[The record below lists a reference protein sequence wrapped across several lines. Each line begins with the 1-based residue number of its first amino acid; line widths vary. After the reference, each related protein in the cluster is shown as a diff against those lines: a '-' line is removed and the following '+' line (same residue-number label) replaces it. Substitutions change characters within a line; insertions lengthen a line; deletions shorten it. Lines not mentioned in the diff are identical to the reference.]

1 MPGGEEEEGAA
12 DCRGEVEITAGLTGD
27 PGLVAEL
34 DLYHRVRLGREGGAH
49 EARVTAALDVGDG
62 PPGPGLPAHHPL
74 AGQVGVLG
82 VEPVL
87 EVPQLEAPP
96 ARVDVEL
103 DGAVQGAP
111 AVVALSQPV
120 GQLAPG
126 PGPGY
131 CNVTEGE
138 GRL

>member
-1 MPGGEEEEGAA
+1 MSGGDQEEGPA

-49 EARVTAALDVGDG
+49 EARVTAALHVGDG
-62 PPGPGLPAHHPL
+62 PPGPGPLPGLLQLL
-74 AGQVGVLG
+74 AGDVGVLW
-82 VEPVL
+82 VERVL
-87 EVPQLEAPP
+87 EVPQLEAPA

-103 DGAVQGAP
+103 DRGVQGAP
-111 AVVALSQPV
+111 AVVVLSHPA

-126 PGPGY
+126 PRAGD
-131 CNVTEGE
+131 
-138 GRL
+138 